1 MKIMVVGAGAMG
13 TLFGGRLARAGH
25 QVVFVDTDP
34 ARVAA
39 IAANGVWEN
48 DIPACCAAALP
59 GVAQG
64 ETDLLILFTK
74 AQHTAA
80 AMVQNAG
87 ALRPDGMVLTLQNG
101 LGNGVAIAGVVG
113 ADRVLVGITNWPAD
127 LLGHGRIHVAGHG
140 MVKFWSLTGADTP
153 AIHRVAAALA
163 EADLGASA
171 EPSVKV
177 AIWEKVIFNAA
188 LNGICALTRM
198 TVGEVGDFAP
208 ARDLA
213 LQVVAEGITIAL
225 ANDVAVDG
233 ERVRQAVAFAM
244 THHRAHKPSMLQDVE
259 AGRPTEVDAI
269 QGGLLAAA
277 HRHGMTTHA
286 LAHCTALL
294 RSIDHIVRS
303 S

>member
-48 DIPACCAAALP
+48 DIPARCAAALP

-127 LLGHGRIHVAGHG
+127 LLGHGRIHVAGDG

-153 AIHRVAAALA
+153 AIHQVAAALA

-213 LQVVAEGITIAL
+213 LQVVAEESPSRWPTTW
-225 ANDVAVDG
+225 
-233 ERVRQAVAFAM
+233 RSTVRECA
-244 THHRAHKPSMLQDVE
+244 KPL
-259 AGRPTEVDAI
+259 P
-269 QGGLLAAA
+269 LP
-277 HRHGMTTHA
+277 
-286 LAHCTALL
+286 
-294 RSIDHIVRS
+294 
-303 S
+303 

>member
-1 MKIMVVGAGAMG
+1 MKVVVVGAGAMG

-39 IAANGVWEN
+39 IAVDGVWEN
-48 DIPACCAAALP
+48 DSPALCEAALP
-59 GVAQG
+59 GVVQG
-64 ETDLLILFTK
+64 EADLLILFTK

-80 AMVQNAG
+80 AMAQNAG

-101 LGNGVAIAGVVG
+101 LGNDAAIASVVG
-113 ADRVLVGITNWPAD
+113 SDRVLVGITNWPAD

-140 MVKFWSLTGADTP
+140 MVKLWSLIGEDIP
-153 AIHRVAAALA
+153 VIHTIAEALA
-163 EADLGASA
+163 QADLGAMA
-171 EPSVKV
+171 EPSVTV

-198 TVGEVGDFAP
+198 TVGQVGDFLP

-213 LQVVAEGITIAL
+213 SQVVEEGIATAL
-225 ANDVAVDG
+225 ANGVAVDG
-233 ERVRQAVAFAM
+233 DRVRQSVEFAM
-244 THHRAHKPSMLQDVE
+244 ANHRAHKPSMLQDVE
-259 AGRPTEVDAI
+259 ASRPTEVDAI

-277 HRHGMTTHA
+277 DRHGVASPA

-294 RSIDHIVRS
+294 RSLDHVVRS

>member
-1 MKIMVVGAGAMG
+1 MG
-13 TLFGGRLARAGH
+13 TLFGGRLARTGH

-34 ARVAA
+34 ARVAT

-48 DIPACCAAALP
+48 DSPAHCEAALP
-59 GVAQG
+59 GVVSG
-64 ETDLLILFTK
+64 EADLLIVFTK

-80 AMVQNAG
+80 AMAQNAG

-101 LGNGVAIAGVVG
+101 LGNDVAIAGVVG

-140 MVKFWSLTGADTP
+140 MVKLWSLTGEDTP
-153 AIHRVAAALA
+153 VIHKVVAALS
-163 EADLGASA
+163 EADLGATA
-171 EPSVKV
+171 EPSVRV

-198 TVGEVGDFAP
+198 TVGQVGDFLP
-208 ARDLA
+208 ARALA
-213 LQVVAEGITIAL
+213 LQVVEEGIATAL

-233 ERVRQAVAFAM
+233 ERVRQSVAFAM
-244 THHRAHKPSMLQDVE
+244 ANHRAHKPSMLQDVE

-277 HRHGMTTHA
+277 DRHGVAAHA
-286 LAHCTALL
+286 LSHCTALL
-294 RSIDHIVRS
+294 RSLDHIVRS